1 LIITNSI
8 IFIYAR
14 RSAQRVQTANRD
26 GTQAATLGRRDARL
40 LKHMIFMFAVFFCGW
55 EPAYIVLTIDGSD
68 AAISPVTVQIFLIIP
83 AVSLLIT
90 VADLFLYNHD
100 LRRYLT
106 SKC

>member
-1 LIITNSI
+1 MVITNSI
-8 IFIYAR
+8 IFTYAR
-14 RSAQRVQTANRD
+14 RSTRRVQPAN
-26 GTQAATLGRRDARL
+26 GENAQASTLSDRDARL